1 MSPRRLG
8 PVGLCSE
15 SRGSEG
21 PQPELAHRVG
31 RLPASCGHL
40 IPEPSSAPACGLKGP
55 HAVPLPGRRPCCR
68 SISVQ
73 ATFQYC
79 SPGPGVERRHE

>member
-1 MSPRRLG
+1 MSPRRLVLWVSALRAEDPRDRG
-8 PVGLCSE
+8 QSEDMGSAAGLLPGATSSLSQALPRPVG
-15 SRGSEG
+15 SRG
-21 PQPELAHRVG
+21 PH
-31 RLPASCGHL
+31 C
-40 IPEPSSAPACGLKGP
+40 APPWK
-55 HAVPLPGRRPCCR
+55 RPCCK